1 MNWNDQKEQSSNS
14 KKYNIFSKT
23 ISMNKEVIYNKKIK
37 VVFSWEE
44 KTLA

>member
-14 KKYNIFSKT
+14 KKLKFFSKT
-23 ISMNKEVIYNKKIK
+23 IAMNKEVIYNKKIK